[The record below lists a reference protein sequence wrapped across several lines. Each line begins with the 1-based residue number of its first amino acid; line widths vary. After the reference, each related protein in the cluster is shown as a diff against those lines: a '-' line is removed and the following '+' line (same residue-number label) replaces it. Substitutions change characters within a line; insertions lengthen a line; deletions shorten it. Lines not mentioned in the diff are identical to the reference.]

1 MSITQETPSNRAQG
15 AVQQPDGQA
24 HHHTSDTTALITERE
39 VLFGTAA
46 ASGLRRKERRWAA
59 LLNRIVAAVRIDSRP
74 SRAHL
79 PSRMSYLDASAMD
92 REMHRL

>member
-1 MSITQETPSNRAQG
+1 MSIAQETPSNRAQG
-15 AVQQPDGQA
+15 AVQRPDGQA
-24 HHHTSDTTALITERE
+24 HNHTSDTTALITERE

-59 LLNRIVAAVRIDSRP
+59 LLTRIVAAVQIDSRP
-74 SRAHL
+74 SRPHL